1 MIGRGEAGRGV
12 ETAAVENCSGHH
24 TCNYRFLIVFGG
36 ANGEKRNIVLFWVS
50 IPLENKLG
58 LLPVRPAIKER
69 ETTTTVTPCAFFVLK
84 SLMRREH
91 IYFFTGR
98 SRHIACISKRDFLG
112 FPFCSLQDKE
122 CVCERERLEKSFVF
136 VEQ

>member
-12 ETAAVENCSGHH
+12 ETAAVENCSSHH

-36 ANGEKRNIVLFWVS
+36 ANGEKRKIVLFWAS
-50 IPLENKLG
+50 TPLENKLG

-91 IYFFTGR
+91 IYFFTR
-98 SRHIACISKRDFLG
+98 KIAPYCMHFKKRFFGLSVL
-112 FPFCSLQDKE
+112 FPPGQRV
-122 CVCERERLEKSFVF
+122 CV
-136 VEQ
+136 